1 MQDKSVFESFF
12 RQNYSDAVNLAF
24 SILRDW
30 ERSRDVVSESM
41 EYIWMH
47 IREFPVEKW
56 RNYLCWQVR
65 NRSIDFIRHQRV
77 ENRYRQLQLF
87 YSSVYEEYDN
97 LREERLRQV
106 MSEMENLSS
115 RTKEILVECYL
126 KNKKYR
132 VVAEEQGISVTA
144 VKKHILKALRF
155 FREKVVKNAP

>member
-47 IREFPVEKW
+47 RQEFPVEKR

-87 YSSVYEEYDN
+87 YSSVYEEYDDF
-97 LREERLRQV
+97 REERLRQV
-106 MSEMENLSS
+106 MSEMENLPS